1 MMIKDEIE
9 CDTGPIALHEWKLPF
24 GTRIHE
30 FWGASTLE
38 AHPALSAAP
47 FSPSATTQTPG
58 QAPFLTIVINV
69 RGHNHHEDSPCHNTT
84 YSDDIAKSSRR
95 VANALSGSQS
105 SPAIMAPSRSRLSG
119 NDTDAS
125 MQDAPEPSPRP
136 AYEMDMDET
145 PDYTDSDTNPNTTA
159 SSVVGE
165 PISDGRK
172 RRSEANQLRRSIFG
186 RKHDRLGESKEDDTI
201 RRFRYLLGLT
211 DLFRH
216 FIETNPDPKI
226 RDIMTEIDRQN
237 AEEAKAKKGG
247 ARQGGATSDRRRRTE
262 AEEDAELLK
271 DEKHGGSA
279 ETVFRESPS
288 FIQGQMRDYQVA
300 GLNWLI
306 SLHENG
312 ISGIL
317 ADEMGL
323 GKTLQTISFL
333 GYLRHIMGITGP
345 HLVTVPKSTLDN
357 WKREFAKWT
366 PEVNVLVLQGA
377 KEERANLISE
387 RLVDENF
394 DVCITSYEMILREKA
409 HLKKFAWEYIIIDEA
424 HRIKN
429 EESSLAQVIRL
440 FNSRNRLLITG
451 TPLQNNLHEL
461 WALLNFLLPDVF
473 GDSEAFD
480 QWFSGQDRD
489 QDTVVQQLHRV
500 LRPFLLRRVKSD
512 VEKSLLPKKEV
523 NVYIGMSEMQV
534 KWYQKILEK
543 DIDAVNGAGGKRE
556 SKTRLLNIVMQLRKC
571 CNHPYLFEGAE
582 PGPPY
587 TTDEHLVYNAGKM
600 VVLDKLLKRLQTQGS
615 RVLIFSQMSRLLD
628 ILEDYC
634 VFRQY
639 KYCRIDGGT
648 AHEDRI
654 AAIDEY
660 NKPGSEKFVFL
671 LTTRAGGLGINLTT
685 ADIVVLYDSD
695 WNPQADLQ
703 AMDRAHRIGQ
713 TKQVVVYRFVTDN
726 AIEEKVLERA
736 AQKLRLDQLVIQQ
749 GRAQQA
755 AKAAANKDEL
765 LSMIQHG
772 AENVFK
778 QKGATGLIAE
788 KGTDMTDD
796 DIDKILSS
804 GETRTKE
811 LNARYE
817 KLGIDDLQKF
827 TSESAYDWNGEN
839 FAAKK
844 KDIGMTWINPAKR
857 ERKEQTYS
865 IDKYYRQAMYGSSG
879 GPKEQKPK
887 APRAPKQ
894 IHIQDYQFYPPAL
907 RDLQDRETAYYRK
920 EIGYKVPL
928 ADGDEENL
936 SDREAERA
944 LDQQEIDEATPLTE
958 EEQEEKQKLSQ
969 LGFSDWNRRDFQQF
983 VNGSAKFGRTDY
995 EGIATE
1001 VDSKTPQEVK
1011 AYAKIFWVRYTELAD
1026 YMKAI
1031 KTIEDGEEKLRKIEH
1046 QRKMLRKKM
1055 QQYRVPLQQLKINY
1069 SVSTTNK
1076 KVYTEEEDRFLLV
1089 QLDKHGVDSE
1099 GIFETIRDEIR
1110 DSPLFRFDWFFQSRT
1125 PNELSR
1131 RCTTLLTTIVKE
1143 FEDVNT
1149 TKANGHV
1156 NGRGKR
1162 EPEDEENDE
1171 DSILGMAPPKKKS
1184 KNGVKNKALD
1194 NVKSGTGSK
1203 ATSAA
1208 PSRASSVASNQST
1221 KAKPKGKKK

>member
-1 MMIKDEIE
+1 
-9 CDTGPIALHEWKLPF
+9 
-24 GTRIHE
+24 
-30 FWGASTLE
+30 
-38 AHPALSAAP
+38 
-47 FSPSATTQTPG
+47 
-58 QAPFLTIVINV
+58 
-69 RGHNHHEDSPCHNTT
+69 
-84 YSDDIAKSSRR
+84 
-95 VANALSGSQS
+95 
-105 SPAIMAPSRSRLSG
+105 MA
-119 NDTDAS
+119 
-125 MQDAPEPSPRP
+125 
-136 AYEMDMDET
+136 
-145 PDYTDSDTNPNTTA
+145 
-159 SSVVGE
+159 
-165 PISDGRK
+165 
-172 RRSEANQLRRSIFG
+172 
-186 RKHDRLGESKEDDTI
+186 
-201 RRFRYLLGLT
+201 
-211 DLFRH
+211 
-216 FIETNPDPKI
+216 
-226 RDIMTEIDRQN
+226 EIDRQN
-237 AEEAKAKKGG
+237 TEAAKNKKG
-247 ARQGGATSDRRRRTE
+247 ATRQGGATADRRRRTE

-279 ETVFRESPS
+279 ETAFRESPP
-288 FIQGQMRDYQVA
+288 FIQGEMRDYQVA

-333 GYLRHIMGITGP
+333 GYLRHIAGITGP
-345 HLVTVPKSTLDN
+345 HLVVVPKSTLDN
-357 WKREFAKWT
+357 WKREFARWT

-377 KEERANLISE
+377 KEERTTLINE
-387 RLVDENF
+387 RLVDEKF
-394 DVCITSYEMILREKA
+394 DVCITSYEMILREKS

-429 EESSLAQVIRL
+429 EESSLSQIIRL
-440 FNSRNRLLITG
+440 FQSRNRLLITG

-480 QWFSGQDRD
+480 QWFSGQGRD

-512 VEKSLLPKKEV
+512 VEKSLLPKKEI
-523 NVYIGMSEMQV
+523 NVYLGMSEMQV

-587 TTDEHLVYNAGKM
+587 TTDEHLIYNAGKM
-600 VVLDKLLKRLQTQGS
+600 AVLDKLLARLEKQGS

-634 VFRQY
+634 VFREY

-660 NKPGSEKFVFL
+660 NKPGSEKFIFL

-749 GRAQQA
+749 GRAQTA

-772 AENVFK
+772 AEKVF
-778 QKGATGLIAE
+778 QS
-788 KGTDMTDD
+788 KGTIGDLGKQTLDDD
-796 DIDKILSS
+796 DIDAILNQGVS
-804 GETRTKE
+804 RTQE

-827 TSESAYDWNGEN
+827 TSESAYQWNGEN
-839 FAAKK
+839 FANIK
-844 KDIGMTWINPAKR
+844 KDVGINWINPAKR
-857 ERKEQTYS
+857 ERKEQSYS
-865 IDKYYRQAMYGSSG
+865 MDKYFRQAMFPN
-879 GPKEQKPK
+879 PKGDAKPK

-894 IHIQDYQFYPPAL
+894 IPVQDYQFYPPRL
-907 RDLQDRETAYYRK
+907 RDLQDRETAFYRK
-920 EIGYKVPL
+920 EIGYKIPL
-928 ADGDEENL
+928 PDGDAETL
-936 SDREAERA
+936 SEREAERA
-944 LDQQEIDEATPLTE
+944 LDQQEIDNATPLTE
-958 EEQEEKQKLSQ
+958 EEKAEKEELSTQ
-969 LGFSDWNRRDFQQF
+969 GFGNWSRRDFQQF
-983 VNGSAKFGRTDY
+983 VNGSGKYGRHDY
-995 EGIATE
+995 NGIAHE
-1001 VDSKTPQEVK
+1001 IDSKTASEIK
-1011 AYAKIFWVRYTELAD
+1011 AYAKVFWQRYTEVAD
-1026 YMKAI
+1026 YNKSI
-1031 KTIEDGEEKLRKIEH
+1031 KVIEDGEERMRKIEN
-1046 QRKMLRKKM
+1046 QRKLLRKKM
-1055 QQYRVPLQQLKINY
+1055 SQYRVPLQQLKINY

-1089 QLDKHGVDSE
+1089 LLDKYGIDSE
-1099 GIFETIRDEIR
+1099 GLYEKMRDDIRE
-1110 DSPLFRFDWFFQSRT
+1110 SPLFRFDWFFLSRT
-1125 PNELSR
+1125 PTELSR
-1131 RCTTLLTTIVKE
+1131 RCTTLITTIVKE
-1143 FEDVNT
+1143 FEDLPVRGS
-1149 TKANGHV
+1149 NGV
-1156 NGRGKR
+1156 NGKSKR
-1162 EPEDEENDE
+1162 EPDDENDE
-1171 DSILGMAPPKKKS
+1171 DSVIGAPAKKKT
-1184 KNGVKNKALD
+1184 KNGVKVCYPSFFHLF
-1194 NVKSGTGSK
+1194 V
-1203 ATSAA
+1203 TSNGDHHAN
-1208 PSRASSVASNQST
+1208 RI
-1221 KAKPKGKKK
+1221 

>member
-1 MMIKDEIE
+1 
-9 CDTGPIALHEWKLPF
+9 
-24 GTRIHE
+24 
-30 FWGASTLE
+30 
-38 AHPALSAAP
+38 
-47 FSPSATTQTPG
+47 
-58 QAPFLTIVINV
+58 
-69 RGHNHHEDSPCHNTT
+69 
-84 YSDDIAKSSRR
+84 
-95 VANALSGSQS
+95 
-105 SPAIMAPSRSRLSG
+105 
-119 NDTDAS
+119 
-125 MQDAPEPSPRP
+125 MQ
-136 AYEMDMDET
+136 
-145 PDYTDSDTNPNTTA
+145 
-159 SSVVGE
+159 
-165 PISDGRK
+165 
-172 RRSEANQLRRSIFG
+172 
-186 RKHDRLGESKEDDTI
+186 
-201 RRFRYLLGLT
+201 
-211 DLFRH
+211 
-216 FIETNPDPKI
+216 
-226 RDIMTEIDRQN
+226 EIDRQN
-237 AEEAKAKKGG
+237 AEQVKSKKAGSRRGG
-247 ARQGGATSDRRRRTE
+247 GSERTRRTE

-271 DEKHGGSA
+271 DEKVGGSA
-279 ETVFRESPS
+279 ETVFRDSPA
-288 FIQGQMRDYQVA
+288 FIHGTMRDYQVA

-345 HLVTVPKSTLDN
+345 HLIIVPKSTLDN

-377 KEERANLISE
+377 KEERQKLIQE
-387 RLVDENF
+387 RLIDNEDF
-394 DVCITSYEMILREKA
+394 DVCITSYEMILREKS

-480 QWFSGQDRD
+480 EWFSGQSQD

-500 LRPFLLRRVKSD
+500 LRPFLLRRVKAD

-523 NVYIGMSEMQV
+523 NLYVGMSEMQV

-600 VVLDKLLKRLQTQGS
+600 LVLDKLLKRLQAQGS

-639 KYCRIDGGT
+639 KYCRIDGST

-654 AAIDEY
+654 AAIDDY
-660 NKPGSEKFVFL
+660 NKPDSEKFVFL
-671 LTTRAGGLGINLTT
+671 LTTRAGGLGINLTS

-749 GRAQQA
+749 GRAQIA

-765 LSMIQHG
+765 LTMIQHG
-772 AENVFK
+772 AENVF
-778 QKGATGLIAE
+778 QSKGASGVISDGA
-788 KGTDMTDD
+788 DMTDH
-796 DIDKILSS
+796 DIDAILSA
-804 GETRTKE
+804 GENRTKE
-811 LNARYE
+811 LNAKYE
-817 KLGIDDLQKF
+817 KLGLDDLQKF
-827 TSESAYDWNGEN
+827 TSESAYEWNGKDFTN
-839 FAAKK
+839 AK

-857 ERKEQTYS
+857 ERKEQIYS
-865 IDKYYRQAMYGSSG
+865 IDKYYKQALQTG
-879 GPKEQKPK
+879 GRTADTKPK

-894 IHIQDYQFYPPAL
+894 IPIQDYQFYPERL
-907 RDLQDRETAYYRK
+907 KDLQERETAYYRK

-928 ADGDEENL
+928 SDGDEDTLAE
-936 SDREAERA
+936 READRDLEQRV
-944 LDQQEIDEATPLTE
+944 IDDATPLTE
-958 EEQEEKQKLSQ
+958 EEQAEKAELASHGFEE
-969 LGFSDWNRRDFQQF
+969 WNRRDFQQF
-983 VNGSAKFGRTDY
+983 INGSHYYGRSNY
-995 EGIATE
+995 EGIA
-1001 VDSKTPQEVK
+1001 SHCQNKNAAEVK
-1011 AYAKIFWVRYTELAD
+1011 QYAKVFWQRYKEIAD
-1026 YMKAI
+1026 WQKHI
-1031 KTIEDGEEKLRKIEH
+1031 KHIEEGEEKLRKIEH

-1055 QQYRVPLQQLKINY
+1055 SMYRVPLQQLKINY

-1076 KVYTEEEDRFLLV
+1076 KVYSEEEDRFLLV

-1099 GIFETIRDEIR
+1099 GIYEKIRDEIR
-1110 DSPLFRFDWFFQSRT
+1110 ESPLFRFDWFFLSRT
-1125 PNELSR
+1125 AQELGR
-1131 RCTTLLTTIVKE
+1131 RCNTLLATIVKE
-1143 FEDVNT
+1143 FEDVQPSNKGT
-1149 TKANGHV
+1149 NGV
-1156 NGRGKR
+1156 NGKQKR
-1162 EPEDEENDE
+1162 DLEDDENDE
-1171 DSILGMAPPKKKS
+1171 DSVLSVAPAKKKS
-1184 KNGVKNKALD
+1184 KLNGAKV
-1194 NVKSGTGSK
+1194 SSI
-1203 ATSAA
+1203 TS
-1208 PSRASSVASNQST
+1208 
-1221 KAKPKGKKK
+1221 

>member
-1 MMIKDEIE
+1 
-9 CDTGPIALHEWKLPF
+9 
-24 GTRIHE
+24 
-30 FWGASTLE
+30 
-38 AHPALSAAP
+38 
-47 FSPSATTQTPG
+47 
-58 QAPFLTIVINV
+58 
-69 RGHNHHEDSPCHNTT
+69 
-84 YSDDIAKSSRR
+84 
-95 VANALSGSQS
+95 
-105 SPAIMAPSRSRLSG
+105 MA
-119 NDTDAS
+119 
-125 MQDAPEPSPRP
+125 
-136 AYEMDMDET
+136 
-145 PDYTDSDTNPNTTA
+145 
-159 SSVVGE
+159 
-165 PISDGRK
+165 
-172 RRSEANQLRRSIFG
+172 
-186 RKHDRLGESKEDDTI
+186 
-201 RRFRYLLGLT
+201 
-211 DLFRH
+211 
-216 FIETNPDPKI
+216 
-226 RDIMTEIDRQN
+226 EIDRQN
-237 AEEAKAKKGG
+237 EVAVNNKKGSG
-247 ARQGGATSDRRRRTE
+247 RQGGATSDRRRRTE

-279 ETVFRESPS
+279 ETVFRDSPS
-288 FIQGQMRDYQVA
+288 FIQGTMRDYQVA

-333 GYLRHIMGITGP
+333 GYLRHMIGITGP
-345 HLVTVPKSTLDN
+345 HLVIVPKSTLDN

-377 KEERANLISE
+377 KEERHKLIND
-387 RLVDENF
+387 RLVDEDF
-394 DVCITSYEMILREKA
+394 DVCVTSYEMVLREKA
-409 HLKKFAWEYIIIDEA
+409 HLRKFAWEYIIIDEA

-429 EESSLAQVIRL
+429 EESSLAQVIRM
-440 FNSRNRLLITG
+440 FDSRNRLLITG

-480 QWFSGQDRD
+480 QWFSGQGRD

-523 NVYIGMSEMQV
+523 NVYVGMSEMQV
-534 KWYQKILEK
+534 KWYQRILEK

-600 VVLDKLLKRLQTQGS
+600 VILDRLLKRLQSQGS

-639 KYCRIDGGT
+639 MYCRIDGST

-671 LTTRAGGLGINLTT
+671 LTTRAGGLGINLTS
-685 ADIVVLYDSD
+685 ADIVILYDSD

-749 GRAQQA
+749 GRVQAA

-772 AENVFK
+772 AEKVFNT
-778 QKGATGLIAE
+778 KGPLGQLADKGSGL
-788 KGTDMTDD
+788 TDD
-796 DIDKILSS
+796 DIDSILAA
-804 GETRTKE
+804 GEDRTKK
-811 LNARYE
+811 LNAKYE
-817 KLGIDDLQKF
+817 QLGIDDLQKF
-827 TSESAYDWNGEN
+827 TSESAYEWNGED
-839 FAAKK
+839 FAARKK
-844 KDIGMTWINPAKR
+844 EVGLNWINPAKR
-857 ERKEQTYS
+857 ERKDTYS
-865 IDKYYRQAMYGSSG
+865 VDKYYRQTLNTG
-879 GPKEQKPK
+879 GRTAETKAK
-887 APRAPKQ
+887 APRAPRQ
-894 IHIQDYQFYPPAL
+894 VAVHDYQFYPPRL
-907 RDLQDRETAYYRK
+907 RDLQDRETAAHRK
-920 EIGYKVPL
+920 EINYKVPL
-928 ADGDEENL
+928 PEGDDEDL
-936 SDREAERA
+936 GQREAERD
-944 LDQQEIDEATPLTE
+944 LEQEEIDNAIPLTE
-958 EEQEEKQKLSQ
+958 AEKEEKDKLARQ
-969 LGFSDWNRRDFQQF
+969 GFSEWNRRDFQQF
-983 VNGSAKFGRTDY
+983 VNGSGRYGRHDY
-995 EGIATE
+995 EGIADE
-1001 VDSKTPQEVK
+1001 VDTKTATEIK
-1011 AYAKIFWVRYTELAD
+1011 AYAKVFWQRYTEIAD
-1026 YMKAI
+1026 YSKYI
-1031 KTIEDGEEKLRKIEH
+1031 KVIEDGEERLRKIEH

-1089 QLDKHGVDSE
+1089 LLDKFGIDSE
-1099 GIFETIRDEIR
+1099 NVYEHIREEIR
-1110 DSPLFRFDWFFQSRT
+1110 ESPLFRFDWFFLSRT
-1125 PNELSR
+1125 PIEIGR
-1131 RCTTLLTTIVKE
+1131 RCNTLLTTVVKE
-1143 FEDVNT
+1143 FDDLQPAKSNG
-1149 TKANGHV
+1149 ANGKT
-1156 NGRGKR
+1156 KR
-1162 EPEDEENDE
+1162 DPDDDENDE
-1171 DSILGMAPPKKKS
+1171 DSILGMAPAKKKA
-1184 KNGVKNKALD
+1184 KPNGVKVSGPRPPVGPRMRMLTRLQNKALD
-1194 NVKSGTGSK
+1194 NVKSTPGSK
-1203 ATSAA
+1203 VASTS
-1208 PSRASSVASNQST
+1208 PSRASSVASNAASPAGGS
-1221 KAKPKGKKK
+1221 KAKSKGKKK

>member
-1 MMIKDEIE
+1 ME
-9 CDTGPIALHEWKLPF
+9 
-24 GTRIHE
+24 
-30 FWGASTLE
+30 
-38 AHPALSAAP
+38 
-47 FSPSATTQTPG
+47 
-58 QAPFLTIVINV
+58 
-69 RGHNHHEDSPCHNTT
+69 
-84 YSDDIAKSSRR
+84 
-95 VANALSGSQS
+95 
-105 SPAIMAPSRSRLSG
+105 
-119 NDTDAS
+119 
-125 MQDAPEPSPRP
+125 
-136 AYEMDMDET
+136 
-145 PDYTDSDTNPNTTA
+145 
-159 SSVVGE
+159 
-165 PISDGRK
+165 
-172 RRSEANQLRRSIFG
+172 
-186 RKHDRLGESKEDDTI
+186 
-201 RRFRYLLGLT
+201 
-211 DLFRH
+211 
-216 FIETNPDPKI
+216 
-226 RDIMTEIDRQN
+226 EIDRQE
-237 AEEAKAKKGG
+237 AEKAKSKKGG
-247 ARQGGATSDRRRRTE
+247 SRQGGASGRLRRTE

-288 FIQGQMRDYQVA
+288 FVQGLMRDYQVA

-357 WKREFAKWT
+357 WKREFARWT

-377 KEERANLISE
+377 KEERQKLIQE
-387 RLVDENF
+387 RLKDESF
-394 DVCITSYEMILREKA
+394 DVCITSYEMILREKS
-409 HLKKFAWEYIIIDEA
+409 HLKQFAWEYIIIDEA

-480 QWFSGQDRD
+480 QWFSGQDKD

-500 LRPFLLRRVKSD
+500 LRPFLLRRVKAD

-523 NVYIGMSEMQV
+523 NLYVGMSDMQV

-543 DIDAVNGAGGKRE
+543 DIDAVNGAGGKKE

-600 VVLDKLLKRLQTQGS
+600 LVLDKLLKRLQAQGS

-639 KYCRIDGGT
+639 KYCRIDGST

-654 AAIDEY
+654 AAIDDY
-660 NKPGSEKFVFL
+660 NKPDSEKFIFL
-671 LTTRAGGLGINLTT
+671 LTTRAGGLGINLTS

-749 GRAQQA
+749 GRAQTA

-772 AENVFK
+772 AEKVF
-778 QKGATGLIAE
+778 QSKGSTGVVVE
-788 KGTDMTDD
+788 NSTDMTDD
-796 DIDKILSS
+796 DIDAILAA
-804 GETRTKE
+804 GEDRTKQ
-811 LNARYE
+811 LNAKYE
-817 KLGIDDLQKF
+817 KLGLDDLQKF
-827 TSESAYDWNGEN
+827 SSESAYEWNGKDFTN
-839 FAAKK
+839 TK
-844 KDIGMTWINPAKR
+844 KDIGINWINPAKR
-857 ERKEQTYS
+857 ERKEQIYS
-865 IDKYYRQAMYGSSG
+865 IDKYYKQALQTG
-879 GPKEQKPK
+879 GRTADTKPK

-894 IHIQDYQFYPPAL
+894 IPIQDYQFYPERL
-907 RDLQDRETAYYRK
+907 KELQDRETAYYRK
-920 EIGYKVPL
+920 EIGYKVPI
-928 ADGDEENL
+928 ADGEDDTLAEREA
-936 SDREAERA
+936 DRE
-944 LDQQEIDEATPLTE
+944 QEQRVIDESAPLTE
-958 EEQEEKQKLSQ
+958 EEQAEKEDLAKE
-969 LGFSDWNRRDFQQF
+969 GFETWNRRDFQQF
-983 VNGSAKFGRTDY
+983 INGSSTYGRNNY
-995 EGIATE
+995 EGIA
-1001 VDSKTPQEVK
+1001 VQCQNKNAAEVK
-1011 AYAKIFWVRYTELAD
+1011 QYAKVFWQRYKEIAD
-1026 YMKAI
+1026 WQKHL
-1031 KTIEDGEEKLRKIEH
+1031 KTIEDGEEKLKKVET

-1055 QQYRVPLQQLKINY
+1055 SQYRVPLQQLKINY

-1076 KVYTEEEDRFLLV
+1076 KVYSEEEDRFLLV
-1089 QLDKHGVDSE
+1089 QLDKHGLDKE
-1099 GIFETIRDEIR
+1099 GIYDIIRDEIR
-1110 DSPLFRFDWFFQSRT
+1110 DSPLFRFDWFFLSRT
-1125 PNELSR
+1125 AEELKR

-1143 FEDVNT
+1143 FEDI
-1149 TKANGHV
+1149 KPSANGV
-1156 NGRGKR
+1156 NGKQKR
-1162 EPEDEENDE
+1162 DLEDEENEE
-1171 DSILGMAPPKKKS
+1171 DSVVGSAPAKKKAKS
-1184 KNGVKNKALD
+1184 NGVKVSIPN
-1194 NVKSGTGSK
+1194 N
-1203 ATSAA
+1203 
-1208 PSRASSVASNQST
+1208 
-1221 KAKPKGKKK
+1221 

>member
-1 MMIKDEIE
+1 MPPRSKSNGA
-9 CDTGPIALHEWKLPF
+9 DTD
-24 GTRIHE
+24 
-30 FWGASTLE
+30 
-38 AHPALSAAP
+38 
-47 FSPSATTQTPG
+47 
-58 QAPFLTIVINV
+58 V
-69 RGHNHHEDSPCHNTT
+69 
-84 YSDDIAKSSRR
+84 
-95 VANALSGSQS
+95 
-105 SPAIMAPSRSRLSG
+105 
-119 NDTDAS
+119 DAS
-125 MQDAPEPSPRP
+125 MSDVPDRRQGEG
-136 AYEMDMDET
+136 MDVDT
-145 PDYTDSDTNPNTTA
+145 PDISDSDTNPNTTA
-159 SSVVGE
+159 SSVAGE
-165 PISDGRK
+165 PVGDGRK
-172 RRSEANQLRRSIFG
+172 RRTEANQLRRSIFG
-186 RKHDRLGESKEDDTI
+186 KKHDVLGESKEDDTI

-237 AEEAKAKKGG
+237 AEATKRKKSVG
-247 ARQGGATSDRRRRTE
+247 RQGGAASDRRRRTE

-271 DEKHGGSA
+271 DERRGGAA
-279 ETVFRESPS
+279 EVVFRESPP
-288 FIQGQMRDYQVA
+288 FIQGTMRDYQVA
-300 GLNWLI
+300 GLNWMI

-333 GYLRHIMGITGP
+333 GYLRHILGITGP
-345 HLVTVPKSTLDN
+345 HLVIVPKSTLDN

-377 KEERANLISE
+377 KEERHELINE
-387 RLVDENF
+387 RLVDEKF
-394 DVCITSYEMILREKA
+394 DVCVTSYEMVLREKS

-429 EESSLAQVIRL
+429 EESSLSQVIRL
-440 FNSRNRLLITG
+440 FQSRNRLLITG

-473 GDSEAFD
+473 GDPQAFD
-480 QWFSGQDRD
+480 QWFSGDDRD

-523 NVYIGMSEMQV
+523 NLYLGMSDMQV

-600 VVLDKLLKRLQTQGS
+600 KVLDKLLARLQAQGS

-634 VFRQY
+634 VFRGY

-660 NKPGSEKFVFL
+660 NKPGSEKFIFL

-749 GRAQQA
+749 GRAQNA

-772 AENVFK
+772 AEKVF
-778 QKGATGLIAE
+778 QSKGAA
-788 KGTDMTDD
+788 GTKEDGADVSDD
-796 DIDKILSS
+796 DIEAILAS
-804 GETRTKE
+804 GEDRTKQ
-811 LNARYE
+811 LNAKYE

-827 TSESAYDWNGEN
+827 SSESAYEWNGEN
-839 FAAKK
+839 FANTK
-844 KDIGMTWINPAKR
+844 KDIGMNWINPAKR
-857 ERKEQTYS
+857 ERKEQSYS
-865 IDKYYRQAMYGSSG
+865 MDKYFRSAMYPN
-879 GPKEQKPK
+879 PKADAKPK
-887 APRAPKQ
+887 APRAPRQ
-894 IHIQDYQFYPPAL
+894 VAIHDYQFYPARL
-907 RDLQDRETAYYRK
+907 REIQDKETAYYRK

-928 ADGDEENL
+928 PDGEEENL
-936 SDREAERA
+936 SEREAERA
-944 LDQQEIDEATPLTE
+944 EAQKVIDEAEPLTE
-958 EEQEEKQKLSQ
+958 DERQEKEELSTQ
-969 LGFSDWNRRDFQQF
+969 GFGDWSRRDFTSF
-983 VNGSAKFGRTDY
+983 INASAKCGRNDL
-995 EGIATE
+995 
-1001 VDSKTPQEVK
+1001 DSISDEIENRTTSEVK
-1011 AYAKIFWVRYTELAD
+1011 AFAKVFWQRYKEISD
-1026 YMKAI
+1026 YQKYI
-1031 KTIEDGEEKLRKIEH
+1031 KIIEDGEERTRRIEH
-1046 QRKMLRKKM
+1046 QQKLLRKKM

-1089 QLDKHGVDSE
+1089 LLDRLGIDSE
-1099 GIFETIRDEIR
+1099 NLYETMRDEIR
-1110 DSPLFRFDWFFQSRT
+1110 DSPLFRFDWFFLSRS
-1125 PNELSR
+1125 PVELSR
-1131 RCTTLLTTIVKE
+1131 RCTTLITTIVKE
-1143 FEDVNT
+1143 FEDVP
-1149 TKANGHV
+1149 ARGSNGV
-1156 NGRGKR
+1156 NGKTKR
-1162 EPEDEENDE
+1162 DPDEENDE
-1171 DSILGMAPPKKKS
+1171 DSILGAPAKKKA

-1194 NVKSGTGSK
+1194 NVKSAKGSK
-1203 ATSAA
+1203 ASSAA
-1208 PSRASSVASNQST
+1208 PSRASSVASTQST
-1221 KAKPKGKKK
+1221 GATKGKKGKKK

>member
-1 MMIKDEIE
+1 MAPRSSRASGADTDTSMNDEIRQ
-9 CDTGPIALHEWKLPF
+9 LPVDPM
-24 GTRIHE
+24 E
-30 FWGASTLE
+30 
-38 AHPALSAAP
+38 
-47 FSPSATTQTPG
+47 
-58 QAPFLTIVINV
+58 V
-69 RGHNHHEDSPCHNTT
+69 
-84 YSDDIAKSSRR
+84 
-95 VANALSGSQS
+95 
-105 SPAIMAPSRSRLSG
+105 
-119 NDTDAS
+119 
-125 MQDAPEPSPRP
+125 
-136 AYEMDMDET
+136 DET
-145 PDYTDSDTNPNTTA
+145 PDYTEDSDTNPNTTA

-165 PISDGRK
+165 PLSMDGRK
-172 RRSEANQLRRSIFG
+172 RRSEATQLRRSVFG
-186 RKHDRLGESKEDDTI
+186 KKHDLLGESKEDDSI

-216 FIETNPDPKI
+216 FIETNPNPRI
-226 RDIMTEIDRQN
+226 QEIMHEIDRQN
-237 AEEAKAKKGG
+237 AEAEKAAKKGRD
-247 ARQGGATSDRRRRTE
+247 RQGGAANERRRRTE

-271 DEKHGGSA
+271 DEKVGGSA
-279 ETVFRESPS
+279 ETVFRESPG
-288 FIQGQMRDYQVA
+288 FIKGTMRDYQVA

-345 HLVTVPKSTLDN
+345 HLITVPKSTLDN
-357 WKREFAKWT
+357 WKREFERWT

-377 KEERANLISE
+377 KDERHALINE
-387 RLVDENF
+387 RLIDEKF

-480 QWFSGQDRD
+480 QWFSGQGED

-512 VEKSLLPKKEV
+512 VEKSLLPKKEI
-523 NVYIGMSEMQV
+523 NLYIGMSDMQV
-534 KWYQKILEK
+534 KWYKKILEK

-587 TTDEHLVYNAGKM
+587 TTDTHLINNAGKM
-600 VVLDKLLKRLQTQGS
+600 VMLDRLLVRLKKEGS
-615 RVLIFSQMSRLLD
+615 RILIFSQMSRLLD

-634 VFRQY
+634 VFREF

-671 LTTRAGGLGINLTT
+671 LTTRAGGLGINLTS

-713 TKQVVVYRFVTDN
+713 TKQVVVYRFVTEN

-749 GRAQQA
+749 GRAQAA

-772 AENVFK
+772 AEKVF
-778 QKGATGLIAE
+778 QSSGPTGALAE
-788 KGTDMTDD
+788 KGNDLTDD
-796 DIDKILSS
+796 DIDAILKH
-804 GETRTKE
+804 GEQRTAE

-827 TSESAYDWNGEN
+827 TSESAYEWNGQDFTN
-839 FAAKK
+839 KK
-844 KDIGMTWINPAKR
+844 KEIGMSWINPSKR
-857 ERKEQTYS
+857 ERKDTSYS
-865 IDKYYRQAMYGSSG
+865 MDKYYKQALSTG
-879 GPKEQKPK
+879 GRVADTKPK
-887 APRAPKQ
+887 APRPPKQ
-894 IHIQDYQFYPPAL
+894 IPVHDYQFFPPML
-907 RDLQDRETAYYRK
+907 RELQDRETANFQR
-920 EIGYKVPL
+920 EQGFKVEL
-928 ADGDEENL
+928 APGTEDDL

-944 LDQQEIDEATPLTE
+944 IDQAEIDNATPLTE
-958 EEQEEKQKLSQ
+958 EEKEEKQRLSQ
-969 LGFSDWNRRDFQQF
+969 EGFADWNRRDFQQF
-983 VNGSAKFGRTDY
+983 INGSAKYGRKDY
-995 EGIATE
+995 DAIADE
-1001 VDSKTPQEVK
+1001 VDSKTAEEIK
-1011 AYAKIFWVRYTELAD
+1011 SYAKVFWQRYTEIAD
-1026 YMKAI
+1026 YSKYI
-1031 KTIEDGEEKLRKIEH
+1031 SLIEAGEEKTRKMEH

-1089 QLDKHGVDSE
+1089 LLDKYGVDTE
-1099 GIFETIRDEIR
+1099 GIFDKIRDDIR
-1110 DSPLFRFDWFFQSRT
+1110 ESPLFRFDWFFLSRT
-1125 PNELSR
+1125 PIEISR
-1131 RCTTLLTTIVKE
+1131 RCTTLLTTVARE
-1143 FEDVNT
+1143 FEDASAPKT
-1149 TKANGHV
+1149 TGAANGK
-1156 NGRGKR
+1156 NKR
-1162 EPEDEENDE
+1162 EPEDDENDE
-1171 DSILGMAPPKKKS
+1171 DSVLGMAPAKKKT

-1194 NVKSGTGSK
+1194 NIKSGAGSK

-1208 PSRASSVASNQST
+1208 PSSRASSVMSTASSPAAPAT
-1221 KAKPKGKKK
+1221 KGKGKGKKK